1 MTLALRLRQG
11 FAPSRA
17 CKDQPGSRRSKM
29 KLEVMK
35 KVVENKRMEVE
46 EPVVYKGYIKEG
58 KWIAENLI
66 ERYKDFVKTVEV
78 IDGEEPA
85 KVIDDF
91 VFMGGN
97 ANRVVYI
104 RDSVVDRWLEVS
116 NQDSHW
122 GAAAMLRPGKL
133 ARSKVVIDWSG
144 YEHNGNDEGLLAILA
159 PQDWKALI
167 DAFELPADS
176 KWAQVTIFDLERG
189 VSGKGTLRVVLPG
202 EVPTVFPNSWKKF
215 GTLDTEYMAIL
226 TVDSV
231 YKPRASV
238 NVQELQYWT
247 RDKQVAQWVWDALQ
261 EEINRIL
268 EYRTTT
274 WTATG
279 YLQALGFSPAW
290 NITLASVKEHL
301 TGELKKLLRRVKLS
315 SRYGLRAKT
324 TSSPLLKKGEI
335 MLPIEAKRFVKT
347 GSVVWV
353 SRNPALPSQG
363 WAAYKVVG
371 FVDAN
376 LVVFAQNDVQWSAL
390 LGGDHDGDDAIVLW
404 QSPVDGYQVPEDW
417 IDLQAVKPSGRKL
430 ESNTVDARIQ
440 RWQNE
445 VSVNIGVFDLAARRL
460 LAVGKLD
467 EDGRKLF
474 TTAIQTVISLK
485 KRVAKLEEQV
495 WYPLLKEQME
505 LAQQVAGSTWV
516 DLLREGYKPLNGP
529 EWAVRLWTE
538 VMNAVAKVNK
548 LQPRLWLTEE
558 KVRAFAK
565 EAKPQD
571 KWVYDYLKALKT
583 MKAEAIAN
591 DDGQLAWEINRE
603 IREFIH
609 VWAPEY
615 LMELPEEDWKEF
627 SRWAVAHMHSSEWVF
642 LVHPDVL
649 EELYQAFGKE
659 TMVAICRSGEHT
671 LSVGDVFEV
680 EEEEAIN
687 RKFEIDGQIYE
698 LLDDT
703 GFLKPG
709 VQYLVTRIRKQ
720 VVEFTVA

>member
-1 MTLALRLRQG
+1 MT
-11 FAPSRA
+11 
-17 CKDQPGSRRSKM
+17 

-35 KVVENKRMEVE
+35 KVIEAKKFEVE
-46 EPVVYKGYIKEG
+46 MPVVYTGRIEDG
-58 KWIAENLI
+58 QWIAESLKD
-66 ERYKDFVKTVEV
+66 RYKDIVMV
-78 IDGEEPA
+78 IRTADEEPE
-85 KVIDDF
+85 KTIGEYEF
-91 VFMGGN
+91 VGGN
-97 ANRVVYI
+97 TNRLVYVH
-104 RDSVVDRWLEVS
+104 RDVITKWLETAS
-116 NQDSHW
+116 HDSHW

-144 YEHNGNDEGLLAILA
+144 YEHNGNDEGLLAVLDSK
-159 PQDWKALI
+159 DWKALI
-167 DAFELPADS
+167 DAFELPSDTR
-176 KWAQVTIFDLERG
+176 WMQVTIFDLERG

-202 EVPTVFPNSWKKF
+202 EVPTVFPNSWKRF
-215 GTLDTEYMAIL
+215 GVLNTEYMTVL
-226 TVDSV
+226 TVDAV
-231 YKPRASV
+231 YRPRASI

-247 RDKQVAQWVWDALQ
+247 RNKPVAAWVWEALE
-261 EEINRIL
+261 EEIARIL
-268 EYRTTT
+268 DFRSSIWTT
-274 WTATG
+274 TG
-279 YLQALGFSPAW
+279 YLTKLGYSPAW
-290 NITLASVKEHL
+290 NVTIRSIQEHL
-301 TGELKKLLRRVKLS
+301 TGELQKLLRRVKLS
-315 SRYGLRAKT
+315 NKYGLRAKT
-324 TSSPLLKKGEI
+324 TSSYLVKQGEVLLPK
-335 MLPIEAKRFVKT
+335 EARKHTKV

-363 WAAYKVVG
+363 WATFKVAG

-376 LVVFAQNDVQWSAL
+376 IVVFAHGDKQWSGL
-390 LGGDHDGDDAIVLW
+390 LGGDHDGDDCVVFY
-404 QSPVDGYQVPEDW
+404 QEPVEGYTVPEGW
-417 IDLQAVKPSGRKL
+417 IDLQAVKPTGRKL
-430 ESNTVDARIQ
+430 EGNTVEERLV
-440 RWQNE
+440 RWKNE
-445 VSVNIGVFDLAARRL
+445 TSVNIGTFDLAARRL
-460 LAVGKLD
+460 LAVNKLD
-467 EDGRKLF
+467 NDARKLF
-474 TTAIQTVISLK
+474 TVAIQTVISLK
-485 KRVAKLEEQV
+485 KRVAKLEEQA
-495 WYPLLKEQME
+495 WYPLLQEYME

-516 DLLREGYKPLNGP
+516 DLLREGCKPLNGP

-548 LQPRLWLTEE
+548 IQPRLWLTEE

-565 EAKPQD
+565 DAKPGD
-571 KWVYDYLKALKT
+571 LWVYKYLKHLQALKT
-583 MKAEAIAN
+583 EAIAN

-642 LVHPDVL
+642 LAHPDVL

-659 TMVAICRSGEHT
+659 TMVAICRSEEHT

-687 RKFEIDGQIYE
+687 RKFEIDGQTYE